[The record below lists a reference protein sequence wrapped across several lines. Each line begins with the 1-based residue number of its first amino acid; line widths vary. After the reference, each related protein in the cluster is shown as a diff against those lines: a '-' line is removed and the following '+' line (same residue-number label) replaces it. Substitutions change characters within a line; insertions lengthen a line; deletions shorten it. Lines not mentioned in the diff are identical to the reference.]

1 MENNPKGSTQ
11 SIFGIKKVLEIKKRN
26 KQGVEKRREQRK
38 TKGEKRVKDQR
49 GSKKPY

>member
-1 MENNPKGSTQ
+1 MYRKQSKRFDAKYLGDQEGSL
-11 SIFGIKKVLEIKKRN
+11 KKEKETGEKK
-26 KQGVEKRREQRK
+26 K